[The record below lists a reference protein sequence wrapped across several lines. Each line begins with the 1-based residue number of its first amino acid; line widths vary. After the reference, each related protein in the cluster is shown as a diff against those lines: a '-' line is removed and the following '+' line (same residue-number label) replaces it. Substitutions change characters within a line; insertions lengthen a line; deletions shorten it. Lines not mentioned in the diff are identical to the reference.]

1 MAIVDKNSL
10 LASVHGSVGNAV
22 VVHQKRRIIF
32 RSKPVVSPKK
42 TRARRTHQTK
52 FGRASKWASGMLKG
66 APDVAAVY
74 IEAVRGTDWSAQQLA
89 ISDAMNPPTVDD
101 VDVAAY
107 TGRKSETI
115 RVQANAGVNGPLSVP
130 LKSVR
135 VEIRSLSGALLEQ
148 GPAVVVG
155 AVWEYVAQ
163 GEVPPTELVKIHVT
177 AEDYPGNSVTKA
189 VPHLTRSEG

>member
-32 RSKPVVSPKK
+32 RNKPVVSPKK
-42 TRARRTHQTK
+42 TRARRTHQTR

-74 IEAVRGTDWSAQQLA
+74 TEAVRGTDWSAQQLA
-89 ISDAMNPPTVDD
+89 ISDAMNPPTVEE
-101 VDVAAY
+101 VDLAAY
-107 TGRKSETI
+107 TGRKGETI

-135 VEIRSLSGALLEQ
+135 VEIRNLAGAMLEQ
-148 GPAVVVG
+148 GTATAGGG
-155 AVWEYVAQ
+155 AWEYTAQ
-163 GEVPPTELVKIHVT
+163 AEISPTELVKIHVT
-177 AEDYPGNSVTKA
+177 VEDYPGNTASKA
-189 VPHLTRSEG
+189 VPHLTREA

>member
-22 VVHQKRRIIF
+22 VVHQKKRIIF
-32 RSKPVVSPKK
+32 RNKPVVSPKK

-66 APDVAAVY
+66 APEVAAVY

-89 ISDAMNPPTVDD
+89 ISDAMNSPGIDE
-101 VDVAAY
+101 VDVAGY
-107 TGRKSETI
+107 TGCKGEKI
-115 RVQANAGVNGPLSVP
+115 LVQANAGVNGPIAVP

-135 VEIRSLSGALLEQ
+135 VEIRNLSGALLEQ
-148 GPAVVVG
+148 GPATAGG
-155 AVWEYVAQ
+155 AAWEYLTR
-163 GEVPPTELVKIHVT
+163 EEMPPTELVKIHVT
-177 AEDYPGNSVTKA
+177 VEDYPGNTTTKA
-189 VPHLTRSEG
+189 VPHLTRTQA